1 VPVKTDES
9 IARRVP
15 PIIQAIKP
23 GCCYGAHARA
33 YAAARALRA
42 GRGNELITKM
52 DLGDWKSGSTIA
64 PLPAAFMST
73 TFAPELSAASAALP
87 AKPVIRSA
95 ADVSSLVNRGGAIGS
110 DARIV
115 VAIALGGVFLDAY
128 DLGALAFGL
137 KDVAREFSLTPAGT
151 GLVASAITF
160 GAIVGAFFGGFLTDK
175 IGRYRVFMA
184 DMFFFVVAALA
195 CAFAPNAWVLG
206 GARFVM
212 GLGVGIDLPV
222 AMAFLAEFS
231 RLSGR
236 GNKASRIAMWCPVWY
251 AAISISYLLVLAFYS
266 TLPVSHLDLLWRLI
280 LGFGAV
286 PAIIIIAVR
295 SRYMSESPVWAANQ
309 GDLAGAARILKRS
322 YGIDAEVAPDAAK
335 ASTARKAGRT
345 ATWANYGALLR
356 GVYAKRTAL
365 ATVTSIASSF
375 AYNAVAFGLP
385 MIISSFLAQSMLTT
399 ILASLVLN
407 LAFAFVG
414 GLISVR
420 IVPMVGAWKLTVTGY
435 ALQLAALVGL
445 AIVGK
450 PAGTPQVVIAVSLL
464 AVFLFG
470 QGVGPGSHTMTF
482 ASLSYPTS
490 LRGVGVGFNQTL
502 MRASSTVSLFL
513 FPVLAAALHTR
524 VFWIIAVAPLCGLLA
539 LAAFRWEPS
548 GYDVDAEDFA

>member
-1 VPVKTDES
+1 
-9 IARRVP
+9 
-15 PIIQAIKP
+15 
-23 GCCYGAHARA
+23 
-33 YAAARALRA
+33 
-42 GRGNELITKM
+42 
-52 DLGDWKSGSTIA
+52 
-64 PLPAAFMST
+64 MST
-73 TFAPELSAASAALP
+73 LFASTPSSTHSTGL

-95 ADVSSLVNRGGAIGS
+95 ADVSNLVNQGAATGS

-137 KDVAREFSLTPAGT
+137 KDVAHEFSLTPTGT

-160 GAIVGAFFGGFLTDK
+160 GAIVGAFCGGFLTDK

-184 DMFFFVVAALA
+184 DMFFFVIAALA

-236 GNKASRIAMWCPVWY
+236 GNKAARIATWCPVWY

-266 TLPVSHLDLLWRLI
+266 TLPASHAHLLWRLI

-286 PAIIIIAVR
+286 PAIVIIAVR
-295 SRYMSESPVWAANQ
+295 SRYISESPVWAANQ

-322 YGIDAEVAPDAAK
+322 YGIDAEVAQDAP
-335 ASTARKAGRT
+335 AGTCGAPVRT
-345 ATWANYGALLR
+345 ASWKNYGALLR
-356 GVYAKRTAL
+356 GVYLQRTIL
-365 ATVTSIASSF
+365 ATVIGIASAF

-385 MIISSFLAQSMLTT
+385 VILSSFLAQSMLTT

-407 LAFAFVG
+407 LGFAFVG
-414 GLISVR
+414 GLIAVR
-420 IVPMVGAWKLTVTGY
+420 IVPRVGAWKLTVLGY
-435 ALQLAALVGL
+435 VLQFAALIGL

-450 PAGTPQVVIAVSLL
+450 PSATGEVIAAVALL
-464 AVFLFG
+464 ATFLLG
-470 QGVGPGSHTMTF
+470 QGVGAGSHSMTF

-502 MRASSTVSLFL
+502 MRASSTASLFL
-513 FPVLAAALHTR
+513 FPVLAAALNTR
-524 VFWIIAVAPLCGLLA
+524 VFWIIAIAPLCGLVALLA
-539 LAAFRWEPS
+539 IRWEPS
-548 GYDVDAEDFA
+548 GYDVDAEDFQPPATPVAS

>member
-1 VPVKTDES
+1 MSTSLAQERAAAPAQS
-9 IARRVP
+9 
-15 PIIQAIKP
+15 QAAAP
-23 GCCYGAHARA
+23 AHA
-33 YAAARALRA
+33 
-42 GRGNELITKM
+42 LI
-52 DLGDWKSGSTIA
+52 
-64 PLPAAFMST
+64 
-73 TFAPELSAASAALP
+73 
-87 AKPVIRSA
+87 RCA
-95 ADVSSLVNRGGAIGS
+95 ADVSSLVNQGAAVGS

-151 GLVASAITF
+151 GFVASAITF
-160 GAIVGAFFGGFLTDK
+160 GAIAGACLGGFLTDR

-231 RLSGR
+231 RLRGR
-236 GNKASRIAMWCPVWY
+236 GNKAARVAMWCPVWY
-251 AAISISYLLVLAFYS
+251 AAISVSYLLVLAFYAM
-266 TLPVSHLDLLWRLI
+266 LPASHQPLLWRLI

-286 PAIIIIAVR
+286 PALIIIAIR
-295 SRYMSESPVWAANQ
+295 SRYISESPVWAANQ
-309 GDLAGAARILKRS
+309 GDLASAAKILRRS
-322 YGIDAEVAPDAAK
+322 YGIDAAVAPDAVQTTA
-335 ASTARKAGRT
+335 ASKNGSAPRRAS
-345 ATWANYGALLR
+345 WANYGTLLR
-356 GVYAKRTAL
+356 GVYLRRTVL
-365 ATVTSIASSF
+365 ATVIAVASSF

-385 MIISSFLAQSMLTT
+385 VIISSFLAQSMLTT
-399 ILASLVLN
+399 ILASLALN

-414 GLISVR
+414 GLIAVR
-420 IVPMVGAWKLTVTGY
+420 TVPKTGAWKPTVLGY
-435 ALQLAALVGL
+435 AFQLAALVGL

-450 PAGTPQVVIAVSLL
+450 PAGGMQVAL
-464 AVFLFG
+464 AVALLGAFLLG
-470 QGVGPGSHTMTF
+470 QGFGPGSHSMTF

-513 FPVLAAALHTR
+513 FPVLAAALGTR
-524 VFWIIAVAPLCGLLA
+524 VFWIIAAAPLCGLVALLA
-539 LAAFRWEPS
+539 IRWEPS
-548 GYDVDAEDFA
+548 GYDVDAEDFAASATAASTAR